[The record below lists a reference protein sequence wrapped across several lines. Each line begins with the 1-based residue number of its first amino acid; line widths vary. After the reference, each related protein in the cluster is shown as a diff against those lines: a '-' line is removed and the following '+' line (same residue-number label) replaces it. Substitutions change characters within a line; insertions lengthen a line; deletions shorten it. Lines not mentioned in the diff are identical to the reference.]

1 MTLNRRNFAAS
12 AAALVAVGLSRSA
25 DAETYPSR
33 VIKMVVPISTGSAT
47 DVIGRLVA
55 ESLRVSLGQPVIVE
69 NRPGA
74 GGSIGAATVAKAPPD
89 GYTLLTMSSAH
100 TSNPALFSSLP
111 YDTAREFNGIT
122 MLATLPL
129 ILVVAPARNI
139 RSVAEL
145 VALAKAKPGE
155 LTYSSSGVGSALHMG
170 TEQFRAMARFDATHV
185 PYRGTPEAMADVIAG
200 RVDFAFLSVGNALP
214 AIRDG
219 RLIALACSTDRRS
232 HFLPDVPTTVQAGIA
247 GSSYNPWVGL
257 FAPAGTPS
265 DVISILNNA
274 TVKAL
279 ETQEITEKFA
289 AIGAEPAP
297 MSAAAFDDYV
307 AKELTTMKELVRVA
321 KIPVN

>member
-1 MTLNRRNFAAS
+1 MTLNRRNFATS
-12 AAALVAVGLSRSA
+12 AAALAALGLARSVR
-25 DAETYPSR
+25 AETYPSR
-33 VIKMVVPISTGSAT
+33 AIKMVVPISAGSAT

-55 ESLRVSLGQPVIVE
+55 ESLRASLGQPVIVE

-74 GGSIGAATVAKAPPD
+74 GGSIGSASVAKAPPD
-89 GYTLLTMSSAH
+89 GYTLLTVSSAH
-100 TSNPALFSSLP
+100 TSNPALYSSLP

-129 ILVVAPARNI
+129 ILVVAPSKNI

-145 VALAKAKPGE
+145 IALAKAKPGE

-170 TEQFRAMARFDATHV
+170 TEQFRAMAKFDAVHV

-200 RVDFAFLSVGNALP
+200 RVDFAFLSVGNVLP

-219 RLIALACSTDRRS
+219 RLIALACGTDRRS
-232 HFLPDVPTTVQAGIA
+232 RFLPDVPTTVEAGIP
-247 GSSYNPWVGL
+247 GSAYNAWVGL
-257 FAPAGTPS
+257 FVPTGTPS
-265 DVISILNNA
+265 DVINILNRA

-279 ETQEITEKFA
+279 QTPEIAEKFA

-297 MSAAAFDDYV
+297 MSAADFDTYV
-307 AKELTTMKELVRVA
+307 AKELKTIKELVRVA
-321 KIPVN
+321 KIPIN

>member
-1 MTLNRRNFAAS
+1 MTLNRRTFAAS
-12 AAALVAVGLSRSA
+12 AAALAAVGLSRSA
-25 DAETYPSR
+25 HAETYPSR

-74 GGSIGAATVAKAPPD
+74 GGSIGSASVAKAPPD
-89 GYTLLTMSSAH
+89 GYTLLTVSSAH
-100 TSNPALFSSLP
+100 TSNPALYSSLP

-129 ILVVAPARNI
+129 ILVVAPSKNI

-145 VALAKAKPGE
+145 IALAKAKPGE

-170 TEQFRAMARFDATHV
+170 TEQFRAMAKFEAVHV

-200 RVDFAFLSVGNALP
+200 RVDFAFLSVGNVLP

-219 RLIALACSTDRRS
+219 RLIALACGTDRRS
-232 HFLPDVPTTVQAGIA
+232 RFLPDVPTTVEAGTP
-247 GSSYNPWVGL
+247 GSAYNAWVGL
-257 FAPAGTPS
+257 FVPTGTPS
-265 DVISILNNA
+265 DVINILNRA

-279 ETQEITEKFA
+279 ETTEIAEKFA

-297 MSAAAFDDYV
+297 MSATDFDRYV
-307 AKELTTMKELVRVA
+307 AKELKTIKELVRVA
-321 KIPVN
+321 KIPIN